1 MAPTVSSI
9 GTVFKQDQRAV
20 SLGMTDDPLQ
30 SIETGG
36 HPPLFVGGEMEAR
49 MHDDPFGAQPWR
61 DFDIGLEIT
70 LDGIAD
76 IGRHFCD
83 IDRRGGVQAEM
94 HAVSFAGPAHAGGAR
109 VVEAAQRIGVG
120 VELDVDPAHFM
131 LCRPLEPLFE
141 PEPAPDVNPDPIT
154 QTHQVA
160 PLTAARWHVAFQ
172 IQRIDVGR

>member
-1 MAPTVSSI
+1 MA
-9 GTVFKQDQRAV
+9 
-20 SLGMTDDPLQ
+20 LGLTDDALQ

-49 MHDDPFGAQPWR
+49 MHDDPFGAEPGR
-61 DFDIGLEIT
+61 DLDIGLEVT

-83 IDRRGGVQAEM
+83 IDRRGGVQTEM
-94 HAVSFAGPAHAGGAR
+94 HAVPFAGPAHADGAR
-109 VVEAAQRIGVG
+109 VVEAAQRIGAG
-120 VELDVDPAHFM
+120 VKLDVDPAHLM
-131 LCRPLEPLFE
+131 LCRPHERVFQ

-160 PLTAARWHVAFQ
+160 PLTAA
-172 IQRIDVGR
+172 G